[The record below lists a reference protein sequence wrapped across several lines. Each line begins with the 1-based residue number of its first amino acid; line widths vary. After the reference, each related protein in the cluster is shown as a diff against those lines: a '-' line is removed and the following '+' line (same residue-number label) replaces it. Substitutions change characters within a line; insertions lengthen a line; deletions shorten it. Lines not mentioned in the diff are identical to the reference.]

1 MRPWILTVYLNSRS
15 FASIRIFSLILCFF
29 FIIHLILLNF
39 PQLSVKNLISQTW
52 IQSNK
57 NKSFICD
64 RKKKTIGTRERKI
77 SSSVENH
84 LSNIVSRK

>member
-1 MRPWILTVYLNSRS
+1 
-15 FASIRIFSLILCFF
+15 
-29 FIIHLILLNF
+29 LLNF

-64 RKKKTIGTRERKI
+64 RKKKYIGTRERKI
-77 SSSVENH
+77 SSAIENH
-84 LSNIVSRK
+84 LSNIVRRK